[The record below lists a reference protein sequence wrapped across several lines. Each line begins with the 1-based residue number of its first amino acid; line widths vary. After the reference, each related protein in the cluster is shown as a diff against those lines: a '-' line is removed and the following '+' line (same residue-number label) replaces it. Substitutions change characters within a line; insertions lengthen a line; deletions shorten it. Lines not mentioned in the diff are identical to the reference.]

1 VIRDSFE
8 LVKLEKKEEIMSAS
22 NQEPGHGDSLAA
34 WVTVTVIIVAFAL
47 GTLFF
52 WFDQAVLVWAS
63 AGLALVGLAAGWY
76 LKRSGYG
83 VGGSKSKH

>member
-1 VIRDSFE
+1 MIRDSFE

-34 WVTVTVIIVAFAL
+34 WVTVTVIIVSFAL

-52 WFDQAVLVWAS
+52 WFDQALLVWAS
-63 AGLALVGLAAGWY
+63 AGLALLGLVAGWY

-83 VGGSKSKH
+83 VGGSKSKN